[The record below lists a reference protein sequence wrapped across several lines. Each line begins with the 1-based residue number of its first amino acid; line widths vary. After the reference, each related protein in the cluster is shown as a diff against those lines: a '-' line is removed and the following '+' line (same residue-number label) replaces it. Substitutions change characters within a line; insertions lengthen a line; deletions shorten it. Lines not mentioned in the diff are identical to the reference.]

1 MQRGTFKWMKS
12 LNKSAILNKIRTSGP
27 ISRAQLAKDTK
38 LTPPT
43 VSTIVK
49 ELIDEGIV
57 KESSLGESQGGR
69 KPTMLVINSSAFY
82 IIGVDA
88 GSQSVDYVLSDL
100 SGKIIDRSSREL
112 LSSVTKNE
120 FLSILKDGIHAIFQT
135 NLNNKDNVIGIG
147 VAMHGVVDIDTGTSL
162 FAPNLGL
169 TDIPI
174 KVVLEKEFDLIVKI
188 ENDARAMALGEA
200 WFGQKEK
207 SDSMIAVNI
216 GRGVGAGV
224 VIDGKLYHGANDIAG
239 EIGHMTIDIYGEVC
253 QCGNRG
259 CLQTIVSGPS
269 IAKRAIHAVQEHQHQ
284 HSSLL
289 NLVENDIGKITGETV
304 YRAAKE
310 GDLTSIHILEDTGTV
325 LGIGLTN
332 LIHIMNPRK
341 IILGGGVSRANEFIL
356 EPIRQAIEHRALTPK
371 TKRTEVVITTHED
384 DATLLGSIALLL
396 EELFNPER
404 SYYKV

>member
-12 LNKSAILNKIRTSGP
+12 LNKSIILNKIRTSGP

-43 VSTIVK
+43 VGAFVK

-57 KESSLGESQGGR
+57 KESTLGESQGGR

-88 GSQSVDYVLSDL
+88 GSQTIDYVLSDL
-100 SGKIIDRSSREL
+100 SGNIIDRSSREL
-112 LSSVTKNE
+112 LPAITKNE
-120 FLSILKDGIHAIFQT
+120 FLSILKDGIRATLQT
-135 NLNNKDNVIGIG
+135 NPNNKDNVIGIG
-147 VAMHGVVDIDTGTSL
+147 IAMHGVVDVNTGTSL
-162 FAPNLGL
+162 FTPNLGL

-174 KVVLEKEFDLIVKI
+174 KVELEKEFELIVKI

-200 WFGQKEK
+200 WFGHTET
-207 SDSMIAVNI
+207 SDSMMAVNV

-224 VIDGKLYHGANDIAG
+224 VIGGKLYHGANDIAG
-239 EIGHMTIDIYGEVC
+239 EIGHMTIDLNGEVC

-259 CLQTIVSGPS
+259 CLQTIVSGPA
-269 IAKRAIHAVQEHQHQ
+269 IAKRAIQAVQEHQH
-284 HSSLL
+284 SSLL
-289 NLVENDIGKITGETV
+289 DLVDNDIGKITGKTV

-310 GDLTSIHILEDTGTV
+310 GDLISVQILEETGTM

-371 TKRTEVVITTHED
+371 AKRTKVVITSHGD
-384 DATLLGSIALLL
+384 DATLSGSIALLL
-396 EELFNPER
+396 EAFFDPER
-404 SYYKV
+404 SYYES